1 MMNDFIIEAANV
13 EHANKVDTEKY
24 RLSEKLSAERGVYVF
39 LRRGG
44 K

>member
-1 MMNDFIIEAANV
+1 MNEFIIEAAHAAEANNV
-13 EHANKVDTEKY
+13 DMTKY
-24 RLSEKLSAERGVYVF
+24 RLSERLSAERGVYVF